1 MWLSPY
7 RRVASFAALF
17 PALLLVGVLVGAS
30 IIYGVGQSLGYLP
43 FIGQETFSL
52 EAYHAVL
59 VGPSRVAREFWPS
72 LGFSLWVSG
81 AATLLAAGGALLLA
95 GLFPQKRRVGAS
107 AGGVVL
113 HLNLAFPP
121 LVWAVGLLLLL
132 SQSGV
137 LARFAAAAGLIDSP
151 AEFPVLVRDRYGLGI
166 ILAYVSKG
174 APFLALI
181 MLAVLRAQPEGY
193 DVVAENLGANRWQR
207 LRYVTL
213 PLVLP
218 GLVGGALL
226 LFAFIFGAYEVP
238 ALLGVRFPRMLAVLA
253 LEFFLNPDLNNR
265 AEGMAITLLMAL
277 IVLVVTAVVGYR
289 LQRTWDRGRG

>member
-1 MWLSPY
+1 MQQGGY
-7 RRVASFAALF
+7 RRVARFAGLV
-17 PALLLVGVLVGAS
+17 PALLVVGMLVGTS

-43 FIGQETFSL
+43 FVGHEALSL
-52 EAYHAVL
+52 DAYHTVL
-59 VGPSRVAREFWPS
+59 VGPSRVVREFWPS

-81 AATLLAAGGALLLA
+81 AATLLAAVGALLLVLPRSPRA
-95 GLFPQKRRVGAS
+95 TMS
-107 AGGVVL
+107 TGVVF

-121 LVWAVGLLLLL
+121 LVWAIGLLLVL

-137 LARFAAAAGLIDSP
+137 VARLAAVAGLIEVP
-151 AEFPVLVRDRYGLGI
+151 ADFPVLVRDRYGLGI
-166 ILAYVSKG
+166 ILAYLSKG
-174 APFLALI
+174 VPFLALI
-181 MLAVLRAQPEGY
+181 VLAILRAQPEGY
-193 DVVAENLGANRWQR
+193 DLVAENLGANRWQR

-253 LEFFLNPDLNNR
+253 LEFFLSPDLGNR
-265 AEGMAITLLMAL
+265 AEGMAITVLMAL
-277 IVLVVTAVVGYR
+277 IVLAVAGVAR
-289 LQRTWDRGRG
+289 AIAAARGG